1 MKIVSYDDFK
11 KIDMRVVK
19 VIQAERIP
27 NKNRILKL
35 TIDIGSGEPR
45 TIIAGGAEFYSPKQF
60 LGKKFVALVNLAPK
74 KIGDIES
81 RGMLLAAV
89 SGEKP
94 LWLTVDDSAPIGA
107 KVI

>member
-1 MKIVSYDDFK
+1 MEMVSYNYFK
-11 KIDMRVVK
+11 KLDIRVVK

-35 TIDIGSGEPR
+35 IIDIGSGETR

-74 KIGDIES
+74 KIGDIAS

-94 LWLTVDDSAPIGA
+94 LWLTVADAAPIGA

>member
-1 MKIVSYDDFK
+1 MVSYNYFK
-11 KIDMRVVK
+11 KLDIRVVK

-35 TIDIGSGEPR
+35 IIDIGSGETR

-74 KIGDIES
+74 KIGDIAS

-94 LWLTVDDSAPIGA
+94 LWLTVADAAPIGA